1 MAIFTGNTV
10 DEAIERGLKKL
21 GIKRENVHIQ
31 IEQKDKKGFLGI
43 GKKRARVNID
53 AIQEETFR

>member
-31 IEQKDKKGFLGI
+31 IEQKDKK
-43 GKKRARVNID
+43 KKQN
-53 AIQEETFR
+53 